1 MVVAVKIALILGS
14 VYLVMGMIFAIF
26 FLSRGIEKMD
36 TAAHGS
42 GFGFRMIILPGTIAL
57 WPVLL
62 KKWMNIKKIRH
73 DKTAS

>member
-26 FLSRGIEKMD
+26 FLNMGIEKMD